1 MLHEKKA
8 VKFGMI
14 HKFYNGR
21 VILGNTFAR
30 EGTNVYTENDRI
42 VAVTRE
48 DRDFDVGHDAKG
60 KYISPGFIDMH
71 VHGGNGYDLRKG
83 ELEDFLEVSKLHAK
97 HGTCVMLPSGSSN
110 SIATYVKMFEALDE
124 YNRINEEQAV
134 GAHMPGL
141 HLEGPYFS
149 PIQAG
154 AQQANYMTPPIPED
168 YMYILENYGDK
179 LIRWSSAPE
188 LPGSYEFA
196 KALREYG
203 IVASI
208 GHSDA
213 DYDCVMQAYDWG
225 YGLVTHFYSGCST
238 VHRKNA
244 YRYAGIVEAAYMID
258 GMDVEIIADG
268 RHLPPA
274 LLKLIV
280 KFKGVDRIALVT
292 DAITCAGLPDGSEML
307 FENPNFI
314 IEDGVA
320 KLPDRSAFAGSV
332 CTTNRLVRNMIELAD
347 VSLLDA
353 VAMASANPARMANLR
368 DRGHIREGNFADIL
382 IFDENIDISLT
393 MVNGKVV
400 FAKQ

>member
-1 MLHEKKA
+1 
-8 VKFGMI
+8 MI

-21 VILGNTFAR
+21 VILGGTFAP
-30 EGTNVYTENDRI
+30 EGTSVYTNGERI
-42 VAVTRE
+42 VAVTRDE
-48 DRDFDVGHDAKG
+48 LPFDAAHDARG
-60 KYISPGFIDMH
+60 GYISPGFIDMH

-83 ELEDFLEVSKLHAK
+83 ELQAFIEVSKLHAK
-97 HGTCVMLPSGSSN
+97 NGTCVMLPSGSSG
-110 SIATYVKMFEALDE
+110 SVESYIKMFETLDE
-124 YNRINEEQAV
+124 YNRRNEEEAI

-154 AQQANYMTPPIPED
+154 AQQAKFMTPPIPED
-168 YMYILENYGDK
+168 YMYILEHYGDK

-203 IVASI
+203 VVASI

-213 DYDCVMQAYDWG
+213 DYDCVMDAYDWG

-274 LLKLIV
+274 LLKFIV

-292 DAITCAGLPDGSEML
+292 DAIPCAGLPDGSEKL

-332 CTTNRLVRNMIELAD
+332 CTTNKLVRNMIELAG

-353 VAMASANPARMANLR
+353 VRMATANPARMARLR
-368 DRGHIREGNFADIL
+368 DRGYIREGGYADIL
-382 IFDENIDISLT
+382 IFDEDINVSLT
-393 MVNGKVV
+393 MVNGKIV
-400 FAKQ
+400 FEEK

>member
-1 MLHEKKA
+1 
-8 VKFGMI
+8 MI
-14 HKFYNGR
+14 HKFYNGK
-21 VILGNTFAR
+21 VILGNTFAP
-30 EGTNVYTENDRI
+30 EGTAVYTDGEKIR
-42 VAVTRE
+42 AVTKE
-48 DRDFDVGHDAKG
+48 ALPFDVAHDAQG

-83 ELEDFLEVSKLHAK
+83 ELEAFVEVSKLHAS
-97 HGTCVMLPSGSSN
+97 HGTTVMLPSGSSG
-110 SIATYVKMFEALDE
+110 SVESYIKMFNTMDE
-124 YNRINEEQAV
+124 YNRINSEKAI
-134 GAHMPGL
+134 GAHMPGV

-149 PIQAG
+149 PVQAG
-154 AQQANYMTPPIPED
+154 AQMAKYMTPPIPED

-188 LPGSYEFA
+188 LPGTEEFA
-196 KALREYG
+196 KALREHG

-213 DYDCVMQAYDWG
+213 DYDCVMRAYDLG
-225 YGLVTHFYSGCST
+225 YGLITHFYSGCST

-268 RHLPPA
+268 RHLPA
-274 LLKLIV
+274 SLLKFIV
-280 KFKGVDRIALVT
+280 KLKGVDRIALVT
-292 DAITCAGLPDGSEML
+292 DAIPCAGLPDGSEKL

-332 CTTNRLVRNMIELAD
+332 CTTNKLVRNMIELAD

-353 VAMASANPARMANLR
+353 VRMASANPARMARLR
-368 DRGHIREGNFADIL
+368 DRGHIREGGYADIL
-382 IFDENIDISLT
+382 IFDDNIDVSLT
-393 MVNGKVV
+393 MVNGNVV
-400 FAKQ
+400 FEK

>member
-1 MLHEKKA
+1 
-8 VKFGMI
+8 MI

-21 VILGNTFAR
+21 VILGNTFAQ
-30 EGTNVYTENDRI
+30 EGTAVYTKDDRI
-42 VAVTRE
+42 LAVTCE
-48 DRDFDVGHDAKG
+48 ELEFDIGHDAEG
-60 KYISPGFIDMH
+60 RYISPGFIDMH

-83 ELEDFLEVSKLHAK
+83 ELEAFLEVSKLHAC
-97 HGTCVMLPSGSSN
+97 HGTTVMLPTGSSA
-110 SIATYVKMFEALDE
+110 SIESYIKMFEAMDA
-124 YNRINEEQAV
+124 YNRVNAEQAV

-154 AQQANYMTPPIPED
+154 AQQARYMTPPKPED
-168 YMYILENYGDK
+168 YRYILEHYGDK

-188 LPGSYEFA
+188 LPGSREFA
-196 KALREYG
+196 AALREAG
-203 IVASI
+203 VVAAI

-213 DYDCVMQAYDWG
+213 DYDCVMEAYDWG

-268 RHLPPA
+268 KHLPPS
-274 LLKLIV
+274 LLQFVV

-292 DAITCAGLPDGSEML
+292 DAIPCAGLPDGSEKL

-332 CTTNRLVRNMIELAD
+332 CTTDKLVRNMMELAG
-347 VSLLDA
+347 VSLPDA
-353 VAMASANPARMANLR
+353 VRMATANPARMVKLR
-368 DRGHIREGNFADIL
+368 DRGYIREGGYADIIL
-382 IFDENIDISLT
+382 FDEDIHVSLT

-400 FAKQ
+400 MEN